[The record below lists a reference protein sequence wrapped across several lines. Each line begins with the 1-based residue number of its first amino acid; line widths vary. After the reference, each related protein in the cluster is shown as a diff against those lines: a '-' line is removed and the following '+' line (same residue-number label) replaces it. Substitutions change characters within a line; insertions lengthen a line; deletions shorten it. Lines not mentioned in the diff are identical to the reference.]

1 MQIYFVR
8 HGKTEWNLASR
19 FQGGHGDS
27 PLLPQSLE
35 DIKKLGHHL
44 RGVKFGVKFRGI
56 FASPLDRAF
65 NTARGIDD
73 AMNANLP
80 VVIDERLR
88 EFNLGDMEGMKFEDA
103 EKKFPEQMNNFWH
116 HPDKYDPTE
125 LHGEDY
131 KHVIARGKSFAKE
144 MAERFPDDDD
154 KILAV
159 SHGAALSAIM
169 GGLLGYP
176 LKDIRKNGGLSNTS
190 LTILETKDGGKTFK
204 PVVWNETDYLG
215 RKLSKTDSL

>member
-35 DIKKLGHHL
+35 DIKKLGKHL
-44 RGVKFGVKFRGI
+44 KGTQFRGI
-56 FASPLDRAF
+56 FASPLNRAF
-65 NTARGIDD
+65 NTAQGIDD

-88 EFNLGDMEGMKFEDA
+88 EFNLGDMEGMKFSEA
-103 EKKFPEQMNNFWH
+103 KEKFPEQIDNFWN
-116 HPDKYDPTE
+116 HPNLYNPAQ

-131 KHVIARGKSFAKE
+131 PHVIARGKSFAQE
-144 MAERFPDDDD
+144 MAQRFPNEND
-154 KILAV
+154 KVLAV

-176 LKDIRKNGGLSNTS
+176 LAEVRKRGGLSNTS
-190 LTILETKDGGKTFK
+190 LTILETLDGGKTFK
-204 PVVWNETDYLG
+204 PVVWNETDFLG

>member
-8 HGKTEWNLASR
+8 HGKTEWNLESR

-27 PLLPQSLE
+27 PLLKQSLE
-35 DIKKLGHHL
+35 DIKKLGKHL
-44 RGVKFGVKFRGI
+44 KGTQFRGI
-56 FASPLDRAF
+56 FASPLNRAF
-65 NTARGIDD
+65 NTAQGIDT

-88 EFNLGDMEGMKFEDA
+88 EFNLGDMEGMKFSEV
-103 EKKFPEQMNNFWH
+103 EEKFPEQINNFWH
-116 HPDKYDPTE
+116 HPDLYDPTE

-131 KHVIARGKSFAKE
+131 PHVMARGKDFAQE
-144 MAERFPDDDD
+144 MAKRFPNEDD
-154 KILAV
+154 KVLAV

-176 LKDIRKNGGLSNTS
+176 LAQVRKRGGLSNTS
-190 LTILETKDGGKTFK
+190 LTILETLDGGKTFK
-204 PVVWNETDYLG
+204 PIVWNETDFLG
-215 RKLSKTDSL
+215 RKLSETDSL

>member
-27 PLLPQSLE
+27 PLLPQSKK
-35 DIKKLGHHL
+35 DIQKLGKYL
-44 RGVKFGVKFRGI
+44 RGTKFRGI

-65 NTARGIDD
+65 NTAQGIDD

-80 VVIDERLR
+80 VTIDERLR
-88 EFNLGDMEGMKFEDA
+88 EFNLGDMEGMKFADA
-103 EKKFPEQMNNFWH
+103 EKKYPKQMDNFWH
-116 HPDKYDPTE
+116 HPDQYDPTE
-125 LHGEDY
+125 LHGENY
-131 KHVIARGKSFAKE
+131 PHVIARGKSFAEE
-144 MAERFPDDDD
+144 MAKRFPNDDD
-154 KILAV
+154 KVLAV

-204 PVVWNETDYLG
+204 PVVWNETSYLG

>member
-27 PLLPQSLE
+27 PLLPQSKK
-35 DIKKLGHHL
+35 DIKKLGHYL
-44 RGVKFGVKFRGI
+44 KGTKLRGI
-56 FASPLDRAF
+56 FASPLQRAF
-65 NTARGIDD
+65 NTAQGIDE

-88 EFNLGDMEGMKFEDA
+88 EFNLGVLEGMKFA
-103 EKKFPEQMNNFWH
+103 AAAKKYPVQINNFWH
-116 HPDKYDPTE
+116 HPDRYDPTE
-125 LHGEDY
+125 IHGENY
-131 KHVIARGKSFAKE
+131 AQVIKRGKSFARE
-144 MAERFPDDDD
+144 MAARFPDPSD
-154 KILAV
+154 KVLAV

-176 LKDIRKNGGLSNTS
+176 LKDVRKRGGLSNTS
-190 LTILETKDGGKTFK
+190 LTILETKDGGATFR
-204 PVVWNETDYLG
+204 PVVWNETDFLG

>member
-44 RGVKFGVKFRGI
+44 KGTKFRAI
-56 FASPLDRAF
+56 FASPLQRAF
-65 NTARGIDD
+65 NTAQGIDD
-73 AMNANLP
+73 AMNSNLP

-88 EFNLGDMEGMKFEDA
+88 EFNLGDMEGMKFDDA
-103 EKKFPEQMNNFWH
+103 AKKYPKQIDNFWNHPEQ
-116 HPDKYDPTE
+116 YDPTE
-125 LHGEDY
+125 LHGENY
-131 KHVIARGKSFAKE
+131 EHVIVRGKNFAQE
-144 MAERFPDDDD
+144 MAQRFPEADD
-154 KILAV
+154 KVLAV

-169 GGLLGYP
+169 GGLLGSP
-176 LKDIRKNGGLSNTS
+176 LKDVRKRGGLSNTS
-190 LTILETKDGGKTFK
+190 LTILETDDGGQTFK

>member
-27 PLLPQSLE
+27 PLLKQSLG
-35 DIKKLGHHL
+35 DIEKLGKHL
-44 RGVKFGVKFRGI
+44 KGIKFRGI
-56 FASPLDRAF
+56 FSSPLNRAF
-65 NTARGIDD
+65 NTAQGIDK

-80 VVIDERLR
+80 VIIDERLR
-88 EFNLGDMEGMKFEDA
+88 EFNLGDMEGMKFSEA
-103 EKKFPEQMNNFWH
+103 EKKFPEQIDNFWH
-116 HPDKYDPTE
+116 HPDLYDPIE

-131 KHVIARGKSFAKE
+131 PHVMARGKDFAQE
-144 MAERFPDDDD
+144 MAKRFPNEND

-176 LKDIRKNGGLSNTS
+176 LAKVRKRGGLSNTS
-190 LTILETKDGGKTFK
+190 LTILETLDGGKTFK
-204 PVVWNETDYLG
+204 PVVWNETDFLG

>member
-1 MQIYFVR
+1 MKIYFVR

-35 DIKKLGHHL
+35 DIKKLGHFL
-44 RGVKFGVKFRGI
+44 KGTNFKAI
-56 FASPLDRAF
+56 YASPLQRAF
-65 NTARGIDD
+65 NTAQGIDD

-80 VVIDERLR
+80 VIIDERLR
-88 EFNLGDMEGMKFEDA
+88 EFDLGDMEGQLFDEVA
-103 EKKFPEQMNNFWH
+103 KKWPVEINNFWH
-116 HPDKYDPTE
+116 HPDQYDPTNV
-125 LHGEDY
+125 HGESY
-131 KHVIARGKSFAKE
+131 EHVIARGQDFAKE
-144 MAERFPDDDD
+144 MANKYADDSD

-176 LKDIRKNGGLSNTS
+176 LKDVRKRGALSNTS
-190 LTILETKDGGKTFK
+190 LTILETKDHGQTFK
-204 PVVWNETDYLG
+204 PVIWNETSFLG

>member
-1 MQIYFVR
+1 M
-8 HGKTEWNLASR
+8 
-19 FQGGHGDS
+19 D
-27 PLLPQSLE
+27 
-35 DIKKLGHHL
+35 
-44 RGVKFGVKFRGI
+44 
-56 FASPLDRAF
+56 
-65 NTARGIDD
+65 
-73 AMNANLP
+73 
-80 VVIDERLR
+80 
-88 EFNLGDMEGMKFEDA
+88 
-103 EKKFPEQMNNFWH
+103 NFWH

-131 KHVIARGKSFAKE
+131 PHVIARGKAFAQE
-144 MAERFPDDDD
+144 MAQRFPDDDD

-190 LTILETKDGGKTFK
+190 LTVLETLDGGKTFK
-204 PVVWNETDYLG
+204 PVVWNETSYLG

>member
-27 PLLPQSLE
+27 SLLPQSLE

-44 RGVKFGVKFRGI
+44 QGTKFRGI

-65 NTARGIDD
+65 NTAQGIDD

-88 EFNLGDMEGMKFEDA
+88 EFNLGDMERMKFGDA
-103 EKKFPEQMNNFWH
+103 EKKFPKQMDNFWH

-131 KHVIARGKSFAKE
+131 PHVIARGKAFAQE
-144 MAERFPDDDD
+144 MAQRFPDDDD

-190 LTILETKDGGKTFK
+190 LTVLETLDGGKTFK
-204 PVVWNETDYLG
+204 PVVWNETSYLG

>member
-27 PLLPQSLE
+27 PLLPQSLK
-35 DIKKLGHHL
+35 DIKKLGKHL
-44 RGVKFGVKFRGI
+44 KGTKFRAI

-65 NTARGIDD
+65 NTAQGIDD

-80 VVIDERLR
+80 VIIDERLR
-88 EFNLGDMEGMKFEDA
+88 EFNLGDMEGMKFADA
-103 EKKFPEQMNNFWH
+103 KKKFPKQIDNFWH
-116 HPDKYDPTE
+116 HPEKYDPTE
-125 LHGEDY
+125 LHGETY
-131 KHVIARGKSFAKE
+131 EHVIQRGKNFASE
-144 MAERFPDDDD
+144 VAHRFPNEND
-154 KILAV
+154 KVLAV

-176 LKDIRKNGGLSNTS
+176 LKDVRKRGGLSNTS
-190 LTILETKDGGKTFK
+190 LSILETKDGGKTFH
-204 PVVWNETDYLG
+204 PVVWDETDYLG

>member
-27 PLLPQSLE
+27 PLLP
-35 DIKKLGHHL
+35 
-44 RGVKFGVKFRGI
+44 
-56 FASPLDRAF
+56 LDRAF
-65 NTARGIDD
+65 NTAQGIDN

-88 EFNLGDMEGMKFEDA
+88 EFNLGDMEGMKFEEA

-131 KHVIARGKSFAKE
+131 MHVIGRGKSFAEE
-144 MAERFPDDDD
+144 MAKRFPDDND
-154 KILAV
+154 KVLAV

-190 LTILETKDGGKTFK
+190 LTILETLDGGKTFK
-204 PVVWNETDYLG
+204 PVVWNETSYLG

>member
-27 PLLPQSLE
+27 PLLDQSLK
-35 DIKKLGHHL
+35 DIKKLGEHL
-44 RGVKFGVKFRGI
+44 KGTQFRGI
-56 FASPLDRAF
+56 FASPLNRAF
-65 NTARGIDD
+65 NTAQGIDD

-88 EFNLGDMEGMKFEDA
+88 EFNLGDMEGMKFDEA
-103 EKKFPEQMNNFWH
+103 AKKFPEQIDNFWN

-125 LHGEDY
+125 LHGETY
-131 KHVIARGKSFAKE
+131 QHVIKRGTDFAQE
-144 MAERFPDDDD
+144 MAQRFPNEDD

-176 LKDIRKNGGLSNTS
+176 LKDVRKRGGLSNTS
-190 LTILETKDGGKTFK
+190 LTILETKDGRKSFF
-204 PVVWNETDYLG
+204 PVIWNETSYLG
-215 RKLSKTDSL
+215 RKLSETDSL

>member
-27 PLLPQSLE
+27 PLLKQSLA

-44 RGVKFGVKFRGI
+44 SGTKFRAI
-56 FASPLDRAF
+56 YSSPLQRAF
-65 NTARGIDD
+65 NTAQGIDD

-88 EFNLGDMEGMKFEDA
+88 EFNLGDLEGMKFADA
-103 EKKFPEQMNNFWH
+103 EKKYPEQINNFWH
-116 HPDKYDPTE
+116 HPDQYDPE
-125 LHGEDY
+125 AIHGESY
-131 KHVIARGKSFAKE
+131 EEVIKRGKSFAQQ
-144 MAERFPDDDD
+144 MAKKYPQADD
-154 KILAV
+154 KILVV

-176 LKDIRKNGGLSNTS
+176 LKDVRKNGGLSNTS
-190 LTILETKDGGKTFK
+190 LTILETEDGRNFK

>member
-19 FQGGHGDS
+19 FQGGNGDS
-27 PLLPQSLE
+27 PLLDQSLE
-35 DIKKLGHHL
+35 DIKKLGKYL
-44 RGVKFGVKFRGI
+44 RGTKFRGI
-56 FASPLDRAF
+56 FSSPLQRAF
-65 NTARGIDD
+65 NTAQGIDD

-88 EFNLGDMEGMKFEDA
+88 EFNLGDMEGMLFDDA
-103 EKKFPEQMNNFWH
+103 SKKYPVQMDNFWH

-125 LHGEDY
+125 LNGEDY
-131 KHVIARGKSFAKE
+131 PHVIARGKDFAQE
-144 MAERFPDDDD
+144 MAKRFPEEND

-176 LKDIRKNGGLSNTS
+176 LKDVRKRGGLSNTS
-190 LTILETKDGGKTFK
+190 LTILETDDGGKSFK
-204 PVVWNETDYLG
+204 PVLWNETSYLE

>member
-27 PLLPQSLE
+27 PLLPQSLA
-35 DIKKLGHHL
+35 DIQKLGEHL
-44 RGVKFGVKFRGI
+44 KGTQFRGI
-56 FASPLDRAF
+56 FASPLQRAF
-65 NTARGIDD
+65 NTAQGIDD

-88 EFNLGDMEGMKFEDA
+88 EFNLGNMEGMKFDDA
-103 EKKFPEQMNNFWH
+103 AKKYPLQIDNFWH
-116 HPDKYDPTE
+116 HPEKYDPAE
-125 LHGEDY
+125 LHGETY
-131 KHVIARGKSFAKE
+131 KSVIARGKDFATE
-144 MAERFPDDDD
+144 MAERFSNDND
-154 KILAV
+154 KVLAV

-176 LKDIRKNGGLSNTS
+176 LKDVRKRGGLSNTS
-190 LTILETKDGGKTFK
+190 LTILETKDGGKHFT
-204 PVVWNETDYLG
+204 PVVWNETDFLG
-215 RKLSKTDSL
+215 RKLSETDSL

>member
-27 PLLPQSLE
+27 PLLPQSLR
-35 DIKKLGHHL
+35 DIQKLGHHL
-44 RGVKFGVKFRGI
+44 RGTKFRAI
-56 FASPLDRAF
+56 FASPLQRAF
-65 NTARGIDD
+65 DTAQGLDR

-88 EFNLGDMEGMKFEDA
+88 EFDLGALEGMKFA
-103 EKKFPEQMNNFWH
+103 AAAKKYPQQMDNFWH
-116 HPDKYDPTE
+116 HPDLYDPTTI
-125 LHGEDY
+125 HGETY
-131 KHVIARGKSFAKE
+131 PQVIARGKSFARE
-144 MAERFPDDDD
+144 VAHRFPAETD
-154 KILAV
+154 KVLAV

-169 GGLLGYP
+169 GGLLGFP
-176 LKDIRKNGGLSNTS
+176 LKDIRKRGGLSNTS
-190 LTILETKDGGKTFK
+190 LTILETKDGGKSFR
-204 PVVWNETDYLG
+204 PVVWNETDFLG

>member
-27 PLLPQSLE
+27 PLLAQSLA

-44 RGVKFGVKFRGI
+44 RGTKFRGI
-56 FASPLDRAF
+56 FASPLQRAF
-65 NTARGIDD
+65 NTAQGIDD
-73 AMNANLP
+73 AMNAKLP

-88 EFNLGDMEGMKFEDA
+88 EFNLGDMEGMKFDDA
-103 EKKFPEQMNNFWH
+103 AKKYPEQINNFWH
-116 HPDKYDPTE
+116 HPDKYDPSA
-125 LHGEDY
+125 LHGETY
-131 KHVIARGKSFAKE
+131 QHVIKRGKNFAQE
-144 MAERFPDDDD
+144 MAHRFPEDGD

-176 LKDIRKNGGLSNTS
+176 LKDVRKRGGLGNTS
-190 LTILETKDGGKTFK
+190 LTILETKDGGKTFH
-204 PVVWNETDYLG
+204 PIVWNETDFLG
-215 RKLSKTDSL
+215 RKLSSTDSL

>member
-27 PLLPQSLE
+27 PLLPQSLK
-35 DIKKLGHHL
+35 DIEKLGEYL
-44 RGVKFGVKFRGI
+44 SKTKFRAI

-65 NTARGIDD
+65 NTAQGIDN

-80 VVIDERLR
+80 VIIDERLR
-88 EFNLGDMEGMKFEDA
+88 EFNLGEMEGMRFAEA
-103 EKKFPEQMNNFWH
+103 EKKFPEQMNNFWY
-116 HPDKYDPTE
+116 HPDKYNPAE
-125 LHGEDY
+125 LNGETY
-131 KHVIARGKSFAKE
+131 QHVIARGKSFAQE
-144 MAERFPDDDD
+144 MAKKYPDDND

-190 LTILETKDGGKTFK
+190 LTILETLDNGQTFK
-204 PVVWNETDYLG
+204 LIVWNETSYLG
-215 RKLSKTDSL
+215 RKILKTDSL